1 LAKFIGGDF
10 SVTVLIEFPHS
21 FIQLGGIHGA
31 VAIPIELP
39 EKSRER
45 AGGLR
50 MSGRSVTI
58 ALGDGIGAVSAFA
71 WRGADRPV
79 WVGRLL
85 SGERPGG

>member
-1 LAKFIGGDF
+1 MKLLGGD
-10 SVTVLIEFPHS
+10 SPVAVLIEFPHS
-21 FIQLGGIHGA
+21 FGQFGGINAA
-31 VAIPIELP
+31 VAIRVELL
-39 EKSRER
+39 EDTGGR
-45 AGGLR
+45 AAGLR
-50 MSGRSVTI
+50 MGGGSVAI